1 MATDLLKLN
10 GKNALVM
17 GGGGGHMGGQTSLK
31 LAEAGCNV
39 AVADIALEGAQSL
52 AAQIAAMGRKASAHA
67 CDILDAAAIERMVE
81 QVDAEMGGIDVL
93 ATVVG
98 APLWT
103 RLADYSLE
111 QWDRDF
117 SFNLRYVLVTCRA
130 VAKAMAKHKRG
141 GAITCVTSISGVRA
155 APSHAAYGAAKAGL
169 IHLVKS
175 MANEWGG
182 DGIRVNS
189 VAPGTIFSA
198 RVVDTPESRESA
210 RNSTIP
216 LRRRGNPEE
225 VAKVIVFLSSDLA
238 SYVTG
243 ETIMVDGGWNTA
255 PERLPFRGRPA

>member
-1 MATDLLKLN
+1 MATDMLKLTN
-10 GKNALVM
+10 KNALVI
-17 GGGGGHMGGQTSLK
+17 GGGGGHMGGQTTLK

-39 AVADIALEGAQSL
+39 AIADVALEGAQAL
-52 AAQIAAMGRKASAHA
+52 AAQVSAMGCKASAHA
-67 CDILDAAAIERMVE
+67 CDIMDAAAIERLVE
-81 QVDAEMGGIDVL
+81 QVDADMGGIDVL
-93 ATVVG
+93 ATIVG
-98 APLWT
+98 APHWCPLSEF
-103 RLADYSLE
+103 SLE
-111 QWDRDF
+111 NWDRDF
-117 SFNLRYVLVTCRA
+117 SFNLKYVFVASRA
-130 VAKAMAKHKRG
+130 VAKAMAKHGRG

-198 RVVDTPESRESA
+198 RVVDTPESREFA

-216 LRRRGNPEE
+216 LRRRGEPDD
-225 VAKVIVFLSSDLA
+225 VAKVITFLSSDLA

-255 PERLPFRGRPA
+255 PEKLPYRVRPA